1 MKKISITILSGFLGA
16 GKTSLLN
23 HIIRTNTDKKIAII
37 ENEFGEISID
47 SDLVVSA
54 KEDIYELTNGCVCC
68 SLNTELL
75 QTVLEL
81 RDREFDHIILETT
94 GIADPGQVAATF
106 LFDEDI
112 LNYIQLNAIVTMV
125 DAKQIVRQLE
135 TQREAHKQIGYAD
148 VLVLNKLDL
157 VSEHE
162 KYTTKLLLMDL
173 NTEAVAY
180 EADHGQVN
188 IPNLFSLNRLTTKHI
203 DESSFVDSTLAEP
216 AHQGVVSYSFIIKEP
231 LADGKLSPWLMALLF
246 LSGAELYRVKG
257 IINLENE
264 NRQYIFQAVGQQ
276 YMHNFGSVWE
286 EGEERVSKLVF
297 IGRNLNRQYL
307 ATGLYSCVDTP
318 QKTTAPGA
326 FLRR

>member
-1 MKKISITILSGFLGA
+1 MKKIAITILSGFLGS

-23 HIIRTNTDKKIAII
+23 HIIRTNVDKKIAII
-37 ENEFGEISID
+37 ENEFGEINID

-54 KEDIYELTNGCVCC
+54 KEDVYELTNGCVCC

-81 RDREFDHIILETT
+81 RDRDFDHIILETT

-112 LNYIQLNAIVTMV
+112 LNYIQPNAIVTMV

-157 VSEHE
+157 VTEDE
-162 KYTTKLLLMDL
+162 KRRIKRLLADL
-173 NTEAVAY
+173 NTEAAVY
-180 EADHGQVN
+180 EADHGRVE

-203 DESSFVDSTLAEP
+203 AESAFVDSSLVEP

-257 IINLENE
+257 IIHLENE
-264 NRQYIFQAVGQQ
+264 NRQYVFQAVGQQ
-276 YMHNFGSVWE
+276 YMHNFGGAWK
-286 EGEERVSKLVF
+286 EGEERISKIVF
-297 IGRNLNRQYL
+297 IGRNLNRQQL
-307 ATGLYSCVDTP
+307 ATGLYGCVAAAGKKVAAGT
-318 QKTTAPGA
+318 